1 VLQYLEQAPH
11 FSRPQFYTRP
21 YSEHTTARAQYA
33 FVPAAGMTLFNNMPE
48 LLKNFR
54 TLRTTVCRPS
64 TGCRTTPRGCRAA
77 QQTMTPA
84 LNRGMEKALADFD
97 QVFKGQAMPT
107 LDQLFSRLPKALL
120 MRILDAAKHEGV
132 TFTFASAD
140 EGLTPARTPGLVQR
154 TGVPAKAQA
163 RTGLDKTDGGSQIA
177 QSARTSG

>member
-1 VLQYLEQAPH
+1 LPALDRLPDD
-11 FSRPQFYTRP
+11 TRAVA
-21 YSEHTTARAQYA
+21 E
-33 FVPAAGMTLFNNMPE
+33 
-48 LLKNFR
+48 
-54 TLRTTVCRPS
+54 
-64 TGCRTTPRGCRAA
+64 AA

-84 LNRGMEKALADFD
+84 LNRGWKKPLADFD
-97 QVFKGQAMPT
+97 QVLKGQAMPT

-140 EGLTPARTPGLVQR
+140 EKDSPGENSGLVQR

-177 QSARTSG
+177 QSARASG